1 MGMLMPSIWLGAAAG
16 AGKSMQDMGIEAIK
30 AGNEERRDAMKAA
43 AELAKEKRIAEAHDA
58 RLKTAH
64 DWEVQGK
71 TEDRAYATKH
81 EAETFA
87 LNNSP
92 DRISAQ
98 ANAANQLSKATL
110 TQEMEALKQ
119 KEAITYHAPPD
130 HTDYAGRKLDND
142 LTQAKLTDFNSPE
155 AIAARAQGYKD
166 ATGDGHL
173 TDAQKS
179 SAKAY
184 LDHARDL
191 ATENQRLIIA
201 KASADKDQAKAIDDQ
216 IGANKLAQNTAYQA
230 AHDIFSAGKPVT
242 PSASNPAGILDKPK
256 PEDKGMIALPP
267 TTTPTPVTIHT
278 PQTDTEEINK
288 LSNELTKNYGID
300 TKGKSLDQ
308 LRRIKFSQTN
318 PGQPFRYE
326 Y

>member
-142 LTQAKLTDFNSPE
+142 LTQAKLTEFNSPE
-155 AIAARAQGYKD
+155 AVAARRQVNID

-173 TDAQKS
+173 TEAQKLL
-179 SAKAY
+179 AKSH
-184 LDHARDL
+184 LDHAKDL
-191 ATENQRLIIA
+191 ATETQRLVIA
-201 KASADKDQAKAIDDQ
+201 KASADEAQAKAIDNQ
-216 IGANKLAQNTAYQA
+216 IGANQLAQNKAYLA
-230 AHDIFSAGKPVT
+230 AQDIYGAGKPVT
-242 PSASNPAGILDKPK
+242 PSASNPAGIEVKKKQP
-256 PEDKGMIALPP
+256 GMIALPP

-278 PQTDTEEINK
+278 PQTDIEEINK